1 MNGIT
6 FGGWYTK
13 YQPSAP
19 FLSNGQGIGEPQ
31 IEIHLQ
37 EYGILSFRREP
48 QRLPGA
54 TKVIAACDRSALAM
68 IPYLF
73 SADLFEYQE
82 IFASP
87 IATSVFIYA
96 TAALLLINLSFASLY
111 SRYSKRPRAIRFNHR
126 TI

>member
-6 FGGWYTK
+6 LGGWYTK
-13 YQPSAP
+13 YQPSAR
-19 FLSNGQGIGEPQ
+19 FLSDGQER
-31 IEIHLQ
+31 
-37 EYGILSFRREP
+37 GILSFRSEP

-54 TKVIAACDRSALAM
+54 TKVIAACKRSALAM
-68 IPYLF
+68 IPELF

-87 IATSVFIYA
+87 IATTVFIYA
-96 TAALLLINLSFASLY
+96 TATLLLISLGFASLY
-111 SRYSKRPRAIRFNHR
+111 SRHGERPRAIRFNHR

>member
-1 MNGIT
+1 
-6 FGGWYTK
+6 
-13 YQPSAP
+13 
-19 FLSNGQGIGEPQ
+19 
-31 IEIHLQ
+31 
-37 EYGILSFRREP
+37 
-48 QRLPGA
+48 
-54 TKVIAACDRSALAM
+54 M

-111 SRYSKRPRAIRFNHR
+111 SRYGKRPRATRFNHR

>member
-1 MNGIT
+1 
-6 FGGWYTK
+6 
-13 YQPSAP
+13 
-19 FLSNGQGIGEPQ
+19 
-31 IEIHLQ
+31 
-37 EYGILSFRREP
+37 
-48 QRLPGA
+48 
-54 TKVIAACDRSALAM
+54 M

-96 TAALLLINLSFASLY
+96 TAALLLINLGFASLY
-111 SRYSKRPRAIRFNHR
+111 GRYSKRPRAIRFNHR